1 MKEFFTLL
9 KSPEYAAQLQSLEK
23 ILVALVIFAVITA
36 IFIGIIVGKIVAKL
50 SLNKYLKDN
59 RVDAVKRSRAV
70 LGGQMVEQIAPFLP
84 GFPCNPGD
92 VRFVGKPVDF
102 VAFPGMAQGE
112 PVKEVMLIEVKTGS
126 SQLSLREKEIQK
138 AVEEGRVS
146 YKIFSFSNDNKAL

>member
-9 KSPEYAAQLQSLEK
+9 KSPEYASQLQTLEK
-23 ILVALVIFAVITA
+23 ILVLFAIFALITV
-36 IFIGIIVGKIVAKL
+36 IFIGIIAGKIVARL

-59 RVDAVKRSRAV
+59 RLDAVKRSRAV

-112 PVKEVMLIEVKTGS
+112 PVKEVMFIEVKTGS
-126 SQLSLREKEIQK
+126 SQLSSREKEIQK

-146 YKIFSFSNDNKAL
+146 YKIFSFSSDNKAL

>member
-9 KSPEYAAQLQSLEK
+9 KSPEYATQLQSLEK

>member
-9 KSPEYAAQLQSLEK
+9 KSPEYATQLQSLEK
-23 ILVALVIFAVITA
+23 ILVALVIFAVIAA

>member
-1 MKEFFTLL
+1 
-9 KSPEYAAQLQSLEK
+9 
-23 ILVALVIFAVITA
+23 
-36 IFIGIIVGKIVAKL
+36 
-50 SLNKYLKDN
+50 
-59 RVDAVKRSRAV
+59 
-70 LGGQMVEQIAPFLP
+70 MVEQIAPFLP

>member
-9 KSPEYAAQLQSLEK
+9 KSPEYASQLQSLEK
-23 ILVALVIFAVITA
+23 ILVALVIFAVIAA
-36 IFIGIIVGKIVAKL
+36 IFIGIIAGKIVAKL

-59 RVDAVKRSRAV
+59 RVDAIKRSRAV